1 MAPNNF
7 SQSDQTTFGGETT
20 ETVPLH
26 RSEIPSPLRSGLR
39 LERYRLIRFL
49 GKGGFGEVWEA
60 EDLSAGRHIAL
71 KVLTHIRASSP
82 EVLANFRREG
92 QLAASL
98 NHPRSVYVFGAEE
111 LDGHPAIAMEL
122 MPGGTLSDQIHL
134 RGRLSS
140 KQAVDYILDVIEG
153 LEAAKDA
160 GVVHRD
166 VKPSNCFVDGE
177 GRVKIGDFGI
187 AKTLEKR
194 QNLTLADDDA
204 FVGTPAFASPEQI
217 RGRDVDYR
225 SDIYSV
231 GATLYCMLAGK
242 HPFQGRNA
250 GELLARILSEEPVP
264 LTEHAAIPRK
274 IDRIIKRCMAKERE
288 KRYQDYAALRA
299 DLLPF
304 SSRYKLTVADP
315 AHRLTAF
322 AIDEMCVALTIST
335 AVHAAFAGL
344 VAEAVY
350 FVMHFLYF
358 LVSEVLWSRSL
369 GKYLMGLRVGT
380 AAGVA
385 IHFKQVLLRTA
396 TLSAIFLPVLLL
408 QFAAGPSPV
417 LILAACLVCV
427 ATMRRANGFAG
438 PHELLS
444 GTRVVINGAGAD
456 GRVSA
461 QSFQENREPLAES
474 QPAAFGP
481 YHVIRDLWRDGDE
494 ALVVCFDRALRRN
507 TWVHVF
513 GGVGPPA
520 HERPGGVTEIR
531 PARLRWLQ
539 SGTGGTLHWD
549 AFEAPPGQSLCE
561 LVALRGRL
569 FWTEVRGVLLGL
581 AAEIERRLPERGGT
595 LSLSLRHVWI
605 DPTGSPRLLDFPA
618 FANDAGAMSVF
629 TYDAQS
635 AKQFLHQVLKFG
647 LTGKAMSVEDLD
659 TAPPAA
665 PLPEHARIFAGRL
678 CRSGVSPSSIRE
690 IHSELR
696 RMAFRPPEVR
706 RSARAA
712 MIAAIA
718 AVPALALAFYA
729 FAPVIRT
736 MQLPLWQ
743 QEFERVADYDA
754 LMKRLEAYG
763 NIPDTRVNKE
773 ATCKLLSWIRGEA
786 GQQPGGAALLTR
798 MRVFQRERLENCRR
812 LYPVV
817 TQAEAME
824 ARKTMDLC
832 KCVVQTPP
840 EESSGIWNAIEL
852 RAAELNLPG
861 SMVRFGR
868 GVMLIFWA
876 AGLVWIVPVAMAFLW
891 PPGAAPHAFGLVVQ
905 TETGK
910 PASRLR
916 CAARAF
922 FAWLPFAAFFPV
934 LLLIGLLGFVPNATR
949 HWETQGVMTSILLL
963 EGFAPVLLRVEVF
976 LAAALIAGA
985 IYAVARPSK
994 GIPDLLA
1001 RTWLMPR

>member
-7 SQSDQTTFGGETT
+7 SSGDQTTFGGETT
-20 ETVPLH
+20 ETVPLV
-26 RSEIPSPLRSGLR
+26 RSEIISPLRSGLR

-82 EVLANFRREG
+82 ELLANFRREG

-111 LDGHPAIAMEL
+111 VDGHPAIAMEL

-134 RGRLSS
+134 RGRLPS

-153 LEAAKDA
+153 LEAAQDA

-231 GATLYCMLAGK
+231 GATLYCLLAGK

-250 GELLARILSEEPVP
+250 GELLARILSEEPLP
-264 LTEHAAIPRK
+264 LPEQAGIPRR

-288 KRYQDYAALRA
+288 KRYLNYAALRA

-304 SSRYKLTVADP
+304 SSRYKLTVAGP

-322 AIDEMCVALTIST
+322 AIDEICVALTVST
-335 AVHAAFAGL
+335 AVHAAFSGL
-344 VAEAVY
+344 VAEALY
-350 FVMHFLYF
+350 FVMHFLYY
-358 LVSEVLWSRSL
+358 LSSEALWSRSF

-380 AAGVA
+380 AAGAA

-396 TLSAIFLPVLLL
+396 ALFAIFLPVLVL
-408 QFAAGPSPV
+408 QFAAGLSPALV
-417 LILAACLVCV
+417 VAACLVCV
-427 ATMRRANGFAG
+427 ATMRRDNGFAG

-444 GTRVVINGAGAD
+444 GTRVVIDSAWAD
-456 GRVSA
+456 GPYFA
-461 QSFQENREPLAES
+461 QSTEEPIGALAES

-481 YHVIRDLWRDGDE
+481 YHVIRDLWRDGGE
-494 ALVVCFDRALRRN
+494 ALVLCFDRALRRN
-507 TWVHVF
+507 TWVHVS
-513 GGVGPPA
+513 GGVAPA
-520 HERPGGVTEIR
+520 MPERTGLITEIR

-539 SGTGGTLHWD
+539 SGALEQLSWD

-569 FWTEVRGVLLGL
+569 SWTEVREVLLGL
-581 AAEIERRLPERGGT
+581 AAEIERRLPECGGT

-605 DPTGSPRLLDFPA
+605 DPAGFPRLLDFPA
-618 FANDAGAMSVF
+618 FANDAGGMAGD
-629 TYDAQS
+629 THDAQS
-635 AKQFLHQVLKFG
+635 AKQFMHQVLKFG
-647 LTGKAMSVEDLD
+647 LTGEAVPAEDLG

-696 RMAFRPPEVR
+696 RMALRPPEVR
-706 RSARAA
+706 WSARAA

-718 AVPALALAFYA
+718 AVPVLALAFYA
-729 FAPVIRT
+729 FAPVVRT

-743 QEFERVADYDA
+743 QEFERVPDYDA

-786 GQQPGGAALLTR
+786 GRQPRGAVLLTR
-798 MRVFQRERLENCRR
+798 MRVFQRERLEDCRR
-812 LYPVV
+812 KYPDV

-840 EESSGIWNAIEL
+840 EESSGIWNAVEL
-852 RAAELNLPG
+852 RVAELNLPS
-861 SMVRFGR
+861 SMVRLGR
-868 GVMLIFWA
+868 GVTLIFWA
-876 AGLVWIVPVAMAFLW
+876 AGLVWVVPVAMALLW

-905 TETGK
+905 TATGK
-910 PASRLR
+910 PATRLR
-916 CAARAF
+916 SAARSF
-922 FAWLPFAAFFPV
+922 IAWSPFAMFFPV
-934 LLLIGLLGFVPNATR
+934 LLLIGFSGLAPNATR
-949 HWETQGVMTSILLL
+949 HWETQGVLTSILLL
-963 EGFAPVLLRVEVF
+963 QGYAPVLLRVEVA

-985 IYAVARPSK
+985 IYAVIRPSK